1 LPANNRPAAVIFGC
15 AGTSLTDDEIRFY
28 RRVDPLGF
36 ILFARN
42 IDTPEQVRA
51 LVQAMRDAVGRR
63 APVLID
69 QEGGRVQRLKPPH
82 WPRRPAMATYGKLAA
97 RDPEL
102 AARAAG
108 LHARLIAADLLA
120 LGIDVDCAPVLDVPI
135 PGITEAIGD
144 RAISADPA
152 IVATLGRAVRDGL
165 LAGGVMPVIK
175 HLPGHGRALVD
186 SHATVPIVRASR
198 EDLSAVDLV
207 PFKALADS
215 PWGMT
220 CHCIYAAVDPDLPAT
235 RSPRV
240 IADLIR
246 GEIGFDG
253 LLVSDDLSMG
263 ALSGAYDDRAAASLD
278 AGCDV
283 ALHCNGKME
292 EMTAVARGVRPL
304 SDRALERIARAEA
317 WRRPRPDPVPF
328 GGDETL
334 AAWLGA
340 AA

>member
-1 LPANNRPAAVIFGC
+1 LPASSRPASVIFGC
-15 AGTSLTDDEIRFY
+15 AGTSLSDDEISFY

-42 IDTPEQVRA
+42 VDTPDQVRA
-51 LVQAMRDAVGRR
+51 LVQSMRDAVGRR

-82 WPRRPAMATYGKLAA
+82 WPRRPAMAVYGKLAA
-97 RDPEL
+97 RDPAL

-120 LGIDVDCAPVLDVPI
+120 LGIDVDCAPVLDVPV
-135 PGITEAIGD
+135 PGITDAIGD

-186 SHATVPIVRASR
+186 SHATLPVVRAGR
-198 EDLSAVDLV
+198 DELRAVDLV
-207 PFKALADS
+207 PFKALADT

-220 CHCIYAAVDPDLPAT
+220 SHCLYAAIDPDLPAT
-235 RSPRV
+235 RSPTV
-240 IADLIR
+240 IAELIR

-263 ALSGAYDDRAAASLD
+263 ALTGGYDDRAAACLA

-283 ALHCNGKME
+283 ALHCNGKMD
-292 EMTAVARGVRPL
+292 EMEGVARGVGPM
-304 SDRALERIARAEA
+304 SDRSLERWTRAES
-317 WRRPRPDPVPF
+317 RRQARPEPAPAR
-328 GGDETL
+328 GDETL